1 MDDPGRA
8 SPGAGDAQGTA
19 LGTGLDA
26 LLESTLG
33 DYPMDCTLGGANC
46 STTTTI
52 APETDWLE
60 NEVVAGV
67 KRWHILFM
75 VVGAFCSLV
84 IALCCCIR
92 FRIPRTKQEIEA
104 DYVRKQITRKFQKQL
119 RRIRNADMDDM
130 DLKRAR
136 QRLRVQFKSDTES
149 LAQSISSSANASVC
163 NSPGGPR
170 GETYRKASDIGVS
183 IEDLIER
190 RNSGLGAR
198 FSTLVGTLG
207 RLRPRRGSTA
217 TIERAN
223 GDQPSNLRDARAE
236 P

>member
-1 MDDPGRA
+1 MCYCPR
-8 SPGAGDAQGTA
+8 Q
-19 LGTGLDA
+19 
-26 LLESTLG
+26 
-33 DYPMDCTLGGANC
+33 NC

-130 DLKRAR
+130 DLKRVKATLITVNR
-136 QRLRVQFKSDTES
+136 ELCPLLALEKSTKFRIEAHDVSLSIPSQCMTTFLIQLR
-149 LAQSISSSANASVC
+149 
-163 NSPGGPR
+163 
-170 GETYRKASDIGVS
+170 
-183 IEDLIER
+183 
-190 RNSGLGAR
+190 
-198 FSTLVGTLG
+198 
-207 RLRPRRGSTA
+207 
-217 TIERAN
+217 
-223 GDQPSNLRDARAE
+223 
-236 P
+236 